1 MRKAIILSAGKGTRM
16 KSDTFKVLHPIGNRS
31 MIGHL
36 VDTLKK
42 VQADETVV
50 VLAPEMDAV
59 QKEIAPLPFVIQY
72 EALGTAH
79 AVLAASDYIQPFD
92 GACLVLFGDHPLFY
106 PETFQKMFDK
116 CEKGTDVVVLGFTP
130 DDPARYGRLM
140 MGKNGL
146 DAIVEYK
153 DATEEQRKIGLCNSG
168 AMCINGR
175 YLYKLLKQIDNNNA
189 AKEYYLPDIV
199 KVAKKQGLKV
209 DVEMADAD
217 EVAGANSRQE
227 LSLVE
232 AVFQKRMRQKAFD
245 SGVTMQDPNSVYF
258 SYDTTFENDVFI
270 EPCVYFGPNVHIKK
284 GARVPAFTRI
294 ENKVIERK

>member
-1 MRKAIILSAGKGTRM
+1 MHI
-16 KSDTFKVLHPIGNRS
+16 
-31 MIGHL
+31 
-36 VDTLKK
+36 
-42 VQADETVV
+42 
-50 VLAPEMDAV
+50 APELHNPILRCSSVAS
-59 QKEIAPLPFVIQY
+59 LY
-72 EALGTAH
+72 E
-79 AVLAASDYIQPFD
+79 
-92 GACLVLFGDHPLFY
+92 
-106 PETFQKMFDK
+106 
-116 CEKGTDVVVLGFTP
+116 
-130 DDPARYGRLM
+130 
-140 MGKNGL
+140 
-146 DAIVEYK
+146 
-153 DATEEQRKIGLCNSG
+153 
-168 AMCINGR
+168 
-175 YLYKLLKQIDNNNA
+175 LLKQIDNNNA

-217 EVAGANSRQE
+217 EVAGANSRKE